1 MNGGSGGASR
11 HPDDRTGGWSP
22 AGWNT
27 GGAAGPAAVGPVA
40 PAPAAPPRRL
50 SVRARLTVLYGSM
63 FLGAGLVL
71 LTVTYVLVRSIMGNI
86 AVIGPFGEVLPEQYR
101 SQLVNSVMHQL
112 LAESLIALV
121 AVGVIA
127 IALGYFVAGRALAP
141 LQQVTATA
149 QRLSESTLH
158 ERIALA
164 GPEDEIKE
172 LADTFDAM
180 LERLAGAFDAQ
191 RSFVANA
198 SHELRTP
205 LTINRT
211 LIEVA
216 LADPEAS
223 ADLKVLGKTL
233 LSTNERQQ
241 RLIEGLLLLAR
252 SERGMRARTPVDL
265 ADVAGSAAAG
275 VRPALAEAGVDLD
288 QRLDAAPTAGEP
300 VLLEHLVR
308 NLLDNA
314 VKYNTDGGKI
324 WLRTWSQGAWSY
336 VHVANTGPTVAAHAV
351 PRLFEP
357 FRRLDDDRLGSDRG
371 AGLGLS
377 IVASVARAHS
387 GRIDAVPR
395 DGGGLAIT
403 VRLSSAPPRNGL
415 RREAPP
421 FAAALPDGS
430 REVPG

>member
-1 MNGGSGGASR
+1 MA
-11 HPDDRTGGWSP
+11 PEM
-22 AGWNT
+22 
-27 GGAAGPAAVGPVA
+27 GAASAWGVA
-40 PAPAAPPRRL
+40 PRSGDPPRRL

-63 FLGAGLVL
+63 FFGAGLVL
-71 LTVTYVLVRSIMGNI
+71 LTVTYLLVRSIMGNI
-86 AVIGPFGEVLPEQYR
+86 TVIGPFGEVLPDQYR
-101 SQLVNSVMHQL
+101 SQVVNPVMHQL

-158 ERIALA
+158 ERIALE

-211 LIEVA
+211 LLEVA

-233 LSTNERQQ
+233 LTTNARHQ
-241 RLIEGLLLLAR
+241 RLIDGLLLLAR
-252 SERGMRARTPVDL
+252 SERGLRVRTPVDL
-265 ADVAGSAAAG
+265 ADVASSAVTG
-275 VRPALAEAGVDLD
+275 IRPELAEARVNLD
-288 QRLDAAPTAGEP
+288 QQLAAAPTAGEP

-314 VKYNTDGGKI
+314 VKYNAEDGTI
-324 WLRTWSQGAWSY
+324 WLRTWSQDDCSFVY
-336 VHVANTGPTVAAHAV
+336 VANTGSAVAPHAV

-357 FRRLDDDRLGSDRG
+357 FRRLDEDRLGSDRG

-377 IVASVARAHS
+377 IVASVVRAHG
-387 GRIDAVPR
+387 GRINARPR
-395 DGGGLAIT
+395 EGGGLAIT
-403 VRLSSAPPRNGL
+403 VRLAATPSRPGL
-415 RREAPP
+415 AREAPP
-421 FAAALPDGS
+421 FAASVPDGS
-430 REVPG
+430 RQLPRG

>member
-1 MNGGSGGASR
+1 MNGG
-11 HPDDRTGGWSP
+11 
-22 AGWNT
+22 
-27 GGAAGPAAVGPVA
+27 
-40 PAPAAPPRRL
+40 APPRRL
-50 SVRARLTVLYGSM
+50 SVRARLTVWYGSM
-63 FLGAGLVL
+63 FFGAGLVL
-71 LTVTYVLVRSIMGNI
+71 LTVTYLLVRSIMGNI
-86 AVIGPFGEVLPEQYR
+86 TVLGQFGEPLPGEYR

-127 IALGYFVAGRALAP
+127 IVLGYLVAGRALAP

-149 QRLSESTLH
+149 QRLSESTPH
-158 ERIALA
+158 ERIALE

-191 RSFVANA
+191 RRFVANA

-211 LIEVA
+211 LLEVA
-216 LADPEAS
+216 LADPDAS

-233 LSTNERQQ
+233 LTTNARHQ
-241 RLIEGLLLLAR
+241 RLIDGLLLLAR
-252 SERGMRARTPVDL
+252 SERGLRARTPVDL
-265 ADVAGSAAAG
+265 ADVASSALTG
-275 VRPALAEAGVDLD
+275 VRPALTEAGLDLD
-288 QRLDAAPTAGEP
+288 QRLDAAPAAGEP

-314 VKYNTDGGKI
+314 VKYNIDRGRI

-336 VHVANTGPTVAAHAV
+336 VHVANTGPTVTPHAV

-377 IVASVARAHS
+377 IVASVVRAH
-387 GRIDAVPR
+387 GGAVDAVPR
-395 DGGGLAIT
+395 EGGGLAVT
-403 VRLSSAPPRNGL
+403 VRLAAAPPRPGVN
-415 RREAPP
+415 REAPP
-421 FAAALPDGS
+421 FAASLPDS
-430 REVPG
+430 SS

>member
-1 MNGGSGGASR
+1 
-11 HPDDRTGGWSP
+11 
-22 AGWNT
+22 
-27 GGAAGPAAVGPVA
+27 
-40 PAPAAPPRRL
+40 
-50 SVRARLTVLYGSM
+50 VRARLTVWYGSM
-63 FLGAGLVL
+63 FFGAGLVL
-71 LTVTYVLVRSIMGNI
+71 LTVTYLLVRSIMGNI
-86 AVIGPFGEVLPEQYR
+86 TVIGPFGEVLPQYR

-112 LAESLIALV
+112 LVESLIALM

-158 ERIALA
+158 ERIALD

-211 LIEVA
+211 LLEVA
-216 LADPEAS
+216 LADPEAP
-223 ADLKVLGKTL
+223 AELKVLGKTL
-233 LSTNERQQ
+233 LTTNARQQ
-241 RLIEGLLLLAR
+241 RLIDGLLLLAR
-252 SERGMRARTPVDL
+252 SERGLRARTPVDL
-265 ADVAGSAAAG
+265 ADVASSALTS
-275 VRPALAEAGVDLD
+275 VRPALTEAGLQLD

-314 VKYNTDGGKI
+314 VKYNAEGGTI
-324 WLRTWSQGAWSY
+324 WLRTWSQGAWSF
-336 VHVANTGPTVAAHAV
+336 VHVANTGPAVAPHAV

-377 IVASVARAHS
+377 IVASVARAHG

-395 DGGGLAIT
+395 SAGGLAIT
-403 VRLSSAPPRNGL
+403 VRLAAAPARPGMYRD
-415 RREAPP
+415 APP
-421 FAAALPDGS
+421 FADSLPDS
-430 REVPG
+430 SS

>member
-1 MNGGSGGASR
+1 MNGSAGNGR
-11 HPDDRTGGWSP
+11 PEDRADGQAGRWVQGSP
-22 AGWNT
+22 A
-27 GGAAGPAAVGPVA
+27 AHPAPSPPVPAPPVPAPAA
-40 PAPAAPPRRL
+40 AAPPRRL

-63 FLGAGLVL
+63 FFGAGLVL
-71 LTVTYVLVRSIMGNI
+71 LSVTYLLVRSIMQNI
-86 AVIGPFGEVLPEQYR
+86 TVIGPFGEVLPDQYR
-101 SQLVNSVMHQL
+101 AQVVNPVLHQL

-127 IALGYFVAGRALAP
+127 IALGYLVAGRALAP
-141 LQQVTATA
+141 LQQVTVTA

-158 ERIALA
+158 ERIALQ

-211 LIEVA
+211 LLEVA
-216 LADPEAS
+216 LADPDAS

-233 LSTNERQQ
+233 LSTNARHQ
-241 RLIEGLLLLAR
+241 RLIDGLLLLAR
-252 SERGMRARTPVDL
+252 SERGLRARTPVDL
-265 ADVAGSAAAG
+265 AEVASTALAG
-275 VRPALAEAGVDLD
+275 VRPALSEAGLDLD
-288 QRLDAAPTAGEP
+288 QRLQRAPTAGEP

-314 VKYNTDGGKI
+314 VKYNTDGGTI
-324 WLRTWSQGAWSY
+324 WLRTWNQGAWSF
-336 VHVANTGPTVAAHAV
+336 VHVANTGPAVAQHSM

-357 FRRLDDDRLGSDRG
+357 FRRLDEDRIGSDRG

-377 IVASVARAHS
+377 IVASVVRAH
-387 GRIDAVPR
+387 GGGIDAVPR
-395 DGGGLAIT
+395 EDGGLAIT
-403 VRLSSAPPRNGL
+403 VRLAATPSRPGVH
-415 RREAPP
+415 REPPP
-421 FAAALPDGS
+421 FAVSVPDSSG
-430 REVPG
+430 